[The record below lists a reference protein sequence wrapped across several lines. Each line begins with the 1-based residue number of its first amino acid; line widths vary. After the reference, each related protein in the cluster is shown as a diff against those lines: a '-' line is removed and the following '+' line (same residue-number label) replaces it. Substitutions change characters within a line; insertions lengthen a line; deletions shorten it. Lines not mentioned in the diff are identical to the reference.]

1 MLLAIPLSVPVVA
14 NATETDTLLEQKQ
27 LEIETNKLLAGIK
40 GNASLNDVEKALLI
54 PFQADVNLSLNQV
67 PTEEN
72 VVFILDHAPF
82 AVFLILSNAVLK

>member
-40 GNASLNDVEKALLI
+40 GNASLNDVDFVI
-54 PFQADVNLSLNQV
+54 RV
-67 PTEEN
+67 
-72 VVFILDHAPF
+72 
-82 AVFLILSNAVLK
+82 